1 MIINLELS
9 QPSQVR
15 TARVRSGWDMQEGHK
30 PTGMENWN
38 NDDILFYAEVSVCL
52 LWKMITSSNC
62 IPFITKKSTFSQ
74 TGQLGPSVSDKKR
87 SLSQAGKLGPH
98 VSHKKWPLSQ
108 GCIWVLVANASW
120 APKAQR
126 QTLRTP
132 QNVRCTRLNC
142 ILAPHSQSRP
152 CWP

>member
-1 MIINLELS
+1 MTINLELI

-38 NDDILFYAEVSVCL
+38 NDDTLFYAEVSFCL

-62 IPFITKKSTFSQ
+62 ISLITK
-74 TGQLGPSVSDKKR
+74 GPSVSDKKW

-108 GCIWVLVANASW
+108 GCIWVLVSNASW
-120 APKAQR
+120 APKAHR

-132 QNVRCTRLNC
+132 QNVHAWTVSWPHNPNLGLVVRRPA
-142 ILAPHSQSRP
+142 LA
-152 CWP
+152 